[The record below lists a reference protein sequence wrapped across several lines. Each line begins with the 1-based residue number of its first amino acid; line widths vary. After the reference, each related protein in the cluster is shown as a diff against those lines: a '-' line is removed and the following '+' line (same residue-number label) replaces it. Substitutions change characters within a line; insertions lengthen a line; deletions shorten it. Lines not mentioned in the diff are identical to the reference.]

1 MNDHRRITWRK
12 TPWSR
17 FSPQQARRPHAESR
31 TFIAHVLAE
40 PFAGQTCVVTHHAP
54 HRNPIH
60 PKLGEAMISADYASD
75 LSALIE
81 AGQTSG
87 SMAILARRLSAGRTR
102 ILSNPRGYPGEAPSF
117 DPAFMVDMG

>member
-54 HRNPIH
+54 HRNSIH

-81 AGQTSG
+81 AGETSG
-87 SMAILARRLSAGRTR
+87 SMAILTGPSTIGWPDADSQQSEGLSRRGSEL
-102 ILSNPRGYPGEAPSF
+102 
-117 DPAFMVDMG
+117 